1 MAHGLHVILNG
12 PELLIVTRLLVI
24 PPCLLETVD
33 LQHLFDMPAKPNT
46 RVLSN
51 RVFHIQIDFVNDHH
65 TGPNARLVRFIGFN
79 IFRRVLYYK
88 TYEIGP
94 EADWVVFVHG
104 AGGSSAIWFKQIRDF
119 QKKFNVLLMDL
130 RGHGE
135 SRRLPVRQFRYTF
148 DDVSRDII
156 EVLDHLEIK
165 RAHFVGISLGSLIIR
180 SLAEIDP
187 DRVGTVVLGG
197 AVTRLNLR
205 SRVLVAIGNL
215 FKHVVPYIWLYRFF
229 AWIIM
234 PRKRHK
240 ESRALFIREARKLCQ
255 KEFLRWFRLTRRVV
269 PLLRNYEEREIAA
282 PTLYLMGR
290 EDYMF
295 LPAVQELIE
304 RHRRS
309 ILKVIEGAG
318 HVCNVE
324 RPHAFNRHAIA
335 FMMDNRLG
343 AAPAAS
349 FATG

>member
-1 MAHGLHVILNG
+1 M
-12 PELLIVTRLLVI
+12 
-24 PPCLLETVD
+24 
-33 LQHLFDMPAKPNT
+33 
-46 RVLSN
+46 
-51 RVFHIQIDFVNDHH
+51 
-65 TGPNARLVRFIGFN
+65 
-79 IFRRVLYYK
+79 LYHK

-104 AGGSSAIWFKQIRDF
+104 AGGSSAIWFRQVREFRKA
-119 QKKFNVLLMDL
+119 FNVLLIDL

-156 EVLDHLEIK
+156 EVLDHVGIQ

-180 SLAEIDP
+180 SIADVDP
-187 DRVGTVVLGG
+187 GRVGTVVLGG

-205 SRVLVAIGNL
+205 SRVLVAIGNA
-215 FKHVVPYIWLYRFF
+215 FKHVMPFMWLYRFF

-234 PRKRHK
+234 PRRRHR

-269 PLLRNYEEREIAA
+269 PLLRGYEEREIDA

-295 LPAVQELIE
+295 LPAVEELIE

-309 ILKVIEGAG
+309 ILKIIEGAG

-324 RPHAFNRHAIA
+324 RPHIFNRHAIT
-335 FMMDNRLG
+335 FMMANRLG
-343 AAPAAS
+343 KTPAAS
-349 FATG
+349 YAAG